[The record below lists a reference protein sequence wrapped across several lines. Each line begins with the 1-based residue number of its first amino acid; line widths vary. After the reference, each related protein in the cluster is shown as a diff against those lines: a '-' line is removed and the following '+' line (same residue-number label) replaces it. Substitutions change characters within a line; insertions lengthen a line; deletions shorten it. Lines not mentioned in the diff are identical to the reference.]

1 MKNREGQ
8 LALPCSKSKVY
19 NLNSTVV
26 LNGYIGQW
34 NRIERS
40 VWNTLGNVLYDK
52 GNISNQWGKGRI
64 FQ

>member
-8 LALPCSKSKVY
+8 LALPCRKSKVY